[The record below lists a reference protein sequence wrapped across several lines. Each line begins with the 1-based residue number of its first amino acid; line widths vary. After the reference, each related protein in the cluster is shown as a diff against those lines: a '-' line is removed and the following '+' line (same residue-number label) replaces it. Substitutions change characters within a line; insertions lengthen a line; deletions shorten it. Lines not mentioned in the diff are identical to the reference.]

1 MYAPAFQHLRSGS
14 APGEAE
20 GLHFVGEKLVR
31 EGFQF
36 KHNTLDE
43 IYDNVIEYGKA
54 LGILPN

>member
-1 MYAPAFQHLRSGS
+1 MLLRFSTYDQDQLLEKPRACILS
-14 APGEAE
+14 S
-20 GLHFVGEKLVR
+20 KLVR